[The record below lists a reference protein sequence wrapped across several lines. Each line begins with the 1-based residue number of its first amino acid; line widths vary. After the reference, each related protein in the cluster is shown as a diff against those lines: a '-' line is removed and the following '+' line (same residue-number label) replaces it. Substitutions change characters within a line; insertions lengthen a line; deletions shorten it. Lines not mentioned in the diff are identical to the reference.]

1 MLFQTVCFAYSYSV
15 FKYLG
20 NYSAS
25 GTTGSGQ
32 NILNKTAP
40 VGMSVN
46 FIIHFL
52 VWVYLVIFVSGINVY
67 CIKHNALIILN
78 LDIYQEKT
86 NNEIK

>member
-1 MLFQTVCFAYSYSV
+1 MLFQTVCFAYSYTV

-32 NILNKTAP
+32 KIVNKTAP

-46 FIIHFL
+46 FIIIFL
-52 VWVYLVIFVSGINVY
+52 VLVFLVIFCKWNK
-67 CIKHNALIILN
+67 CIL
-78 LDIYQEKT
+78 YKT
-86 NNEIK
+86 